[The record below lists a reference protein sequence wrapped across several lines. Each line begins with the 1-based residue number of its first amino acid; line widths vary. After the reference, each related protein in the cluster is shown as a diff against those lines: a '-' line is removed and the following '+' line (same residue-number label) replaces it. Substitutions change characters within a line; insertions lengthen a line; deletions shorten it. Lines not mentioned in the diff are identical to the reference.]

1 MSILARAHY
10 ARKRGSNYEKF
21 NVIYEKFNVILKP
34 NYEKF
39 NVNNEKYIVFLIL
52 KYYLCYIILNQEL
65 MARTI
70 KDNKNIIQSYT
81 LTTSRYKFTAYE
93 KRILYRIVEYAQD
106 EIKGIMIRDN
116 LHKIEHSLFGREI
129 TMPVAD
135 ILKDEQDENYT
146 IAKKAFSSLSDKF
159 IIIDNDDIW
168 QKTHIISNPKIK
180 KKTGMV
186 TFSVFNEIWDGMLN
200 FSKGYRKYELVTA
213 MQFNS
218 VYSMRFYEL
227 LSGQKRPLEF
237 TFEQLREMLCVN
249 DKYKLVG
256 DFKRW
261 VLDVA
266 KKELDESSP
275 YSFNY
280 IEIKEGRKVVGFK
293 FFPTFHPDKQDPNLF
308 QVEMRSKLSA
318 SAQISR
324 EAYDYFRYSFEFKA
338 EEISKNKKTI
348 IDGEQKIPDFIGFLS
363 SLVGPSRIAKNRIG
377 YVINAIKKK
386 IKEAQ

>member
-21 NVIYEKFNVILKP
+21 NVIYEKFNVILKL

-39 NVNNEKYIVFLIL
+39 NVSDEKHLVFLIL
-52 KYYLCYIILNQEL
+52 KYYLCNIILNQEL

-106 EIKGIMIRDN
+106 EIKGILIRDN

-146 IAKKAFSSLSDKF
+146 MAKKAFSSLSDKF

-280 IEIKEGRKVVGFK
+280 IEVKEGRKVVGFK

-318 SAQISR
+318 STQISR
-324 EAYDYFRYSFEFKA
+324 EAYDYFRYSFEFQA
-338 EEISKNKKTI
+338 AEISKNKKTI
-348 IDGEQKIPDFIGFLS
+348 SEGEKKIPDFIGFLS
-363 SLVGPSRIAKNRIG
+363 SLVGPSRTAKNRIG

-386 IKEAQ
+386 TSES

>member
-1 MSILARAHY
+1 MARA
-10 ARKRGSNYEKF
+10 
-21 NVIYEKFNVILKP
+21 
-34 NYEKF
+34 
-39 NVNNEKYIVFLIL
+39 
-52 KYYLCYIILNQEL
+52 
-65 MARTI
+65 I
-70 KDNKNIIQSYT
+70 KDNKNVIQSYT

-129 TMPVAD
+129 TMPIVD

-237 TFEQLREMLCVN
+237 TFEQLREMLGVN
-249 DKYKLVG
+249 NKYKLVG
-256 DFKRW
+256 HFKTR

-266 KKELDESSP
+266 KKELDDISP

-280 IEIKEGRKVVGFK
+280 IEVKEGRKFVGFK
-293 FFPTFHPDKQDPNLF
+293 LFPTFHPDKQDPNLF

-318 SAQISR
+318 SAQIGQ
-324 EAYDYFRYSFEFKA
+324 EAYSYLRYSFEFKA

-348 IDGEQKIPDFIGFLS
+348 IEGEQKIPDFIGFLS
-363 SLVGPSRIAKNRIG
+363 SLVGPSRTAKNRIG

-386 IKEAQ
+386 TEESK

>member
-1 MSILARAHY
+1 MSILARAHN

-39 NVNNEKYIVFLIL
+39 NVDDEKQLVFLIL
-52 KYYLCYIILNQEL
+52 KYYLCNIIQNQEL

-70 KDNKNIIQSYT
+70 KDNKNVIQSYT

-106 EIKGIMIRDN
+106 ELKGIMIRDN
-116 LHKIEHSLFGREI
+116 LHRIEHSLFGREI
-129 TMPVAD
+129 TMPIAD

-227 LSGQKRPLEF
+227 LSGQKRPLDF

-280 IEIKEGRKVVGFK
+280 IEVKEGRKVVGFK
-293 FFPTFHPDKQDPNLF
+293 FFPTFHPNKQDPNLF
-308 QVEMRSKLSA
+308 QIEMRSKLSA
-318 SAQISR
+318 STQISR
-324 EAYDYFRYSFEFKA
+324 EAYDYFRYSFEFRTD
-338 EEISKNKKTI
+338 EISKNKKTI
-348 IDGEQKIPDFIGFLS
+348 IEGEKKIPDFIGFLS
-363 SLVGPSRIAKNRIG
+363 SLVGPSRTANNRIG

-386 IKEAQ
+386 TSEI

>member
-1 MSILARAHY
+1 
-10 ARKRGSNYEKF
+10 
-21 NVIYEKFNVILKP
+21 
-34 NYEKF
+34 
-39 NVNNEKYIVFLIL
+39 
-52 KYYLCYIILNQEL
+52 
-65 MARTI
+65 
-70 KDNKNIIQSYT
+70 
-81 LTTSRYKFTAYE
+81 
-93 KRILYRIVEYAQD
+93 
-106 EIKGIMIRDN
+106 
-116 LHKIEHSLFGREI
+116 
-129 TMPVAD
+129 
-135 ILKDEQDENYT
+135 
-146 IAKKAFSSLSDKF
+146 
-159 IIIDNDDIW
+159 
-168 QKTHIISNPKIK
+168 
-180 KKTGMV
+180 MV

-266 KKELDESSP
+266 KKELDGSSP

-280 IEIKEGRKVVGFK
+280 IEVKEGRKVVGFK
-293 FFPTFHPDKQDPNLF
+293 LFPTFHPDNQDPNLL
-308 QVEMRSKLSA
+308 QIEMRSKLSA
-318 SAQISR
+318 STQVSR

-338 EEISKNKKTI
+338 AEISKNKKAI
-348 IDGEQKIPDFIGFLS
+348 IEGEKKIPDFIGFLS
-363 SLVGPSRIAKNRIG
+363 SLVGPSRTANNRIG

-386 IKEAQ
+386 TAES

>member
-10 ARKRGSNYEKF
+10 ARKWASNYEKF
-21 NVIYEKFNVILKP
+21 NVIYEKFNVILKL

-39 NVNNEKYIVFLIL
+39 NVGDEKHLVFLIL
-52 KYYLCYIILNQEL
+52 KYYLCNIILNQEL

-106 EIKGIMIRDN
+106 EIKGILIRDN

-146 IAKKAFSSLSDKF
+146 MAKKAFSSLSDKF

-218 VYSMRFYEL
+218 VYSMRFYEI

-237 TFEQLREMLCVN
+237 TFEQLRKMLCVN

-280 IEIKEGRKVVGFK
+280 IEVKEGRKVVGFK

-324 EAYDYFRYSFEFKA
+324 EAYDYFRYSFEFKTA
-338 EEISKNKKTI
+338 EISKNKKTI
-348 IDGEQKIPDFIGFLS
+348 IEGEKKISDFIGFLS
-363 SLVGPSRIAKNRIG
+363 SLVGPSRTATNRIG

-386 IKEAQ
+386 TAES

>member
-1 MSILARAHY
+1 MI
-10 ARKRGSNYEKF
+10 
-21 NVIYEKFNVILKP
+21 I
-34 NYEKF
+34 
-39 NVNNEKYIVFLIL
+39 
-52 KYYLCYIILNQEL
+52 KYYLCNIILNQEL

-70 KDNKNIIQSYT
+70 KDNKDVIQSYT

-146 IAKKAFSSLSDKF
+146 IAKKAFGSLSDKF

-256 DFKRW
+256 HFKTR

-280 IEIKEGRKVVGFK
+280 IEVKEGRKVVGFK

-308 QVEMRSKLSA
+308 QVEMRSKLSV

-324 EAYDYFRYSFEFKA
+324 EAYDYFRYSFEFQA
-338 EEISKNKKTI
+338 AEISKNKKTI
-348 IDGEQKIPDFIGFLS
+348 IEGEKKIPDFIGFLS
-363 SLVGPSRIAKNRIG
+363 SLVGPSRTAKNRIG

-386 IKEAQ
+386 TAES

>member
-237 TFEQLREMLCVN
+237 TFEDLKMRFGVK

-256 DFKRW
+256 HFKTR
-261 VLDVA
+261 VLDIA

-280 IEIKEGRKVVGFK
+280 IEVKEGRKVVGFK
-293 FFPTFHPDKQDPNLF
+293 FFPTFHPDKQDLELLKTE
-308 QVEMRSKLSA
+308 QRSKLSA
-318 SAQISR
+318 SAQISAQ
-324 EAYDYFRYSFEFKA
+324 AYDYLRYSFEFKVS
-338 EEISKNKKTI
+338 EINKNKKTI
-348 IDGEQKIPDFIGFLS
+348 IEGEQRIPDFIGFLS
-363 SLVGPSRIAKNRIG
+363 SLVGPSRTASNRIG

-386 IKEAQ
+386 TKEN